1 MEKLYLCPFSLA
13 PLPSLRPSP
22 LSEGSLVG
30 CPGFG
35 REIHLVSLCWLCKDR
50 VRQCSGD
57 VLGIAGKLGGGQKM
71 AVKFFSL
78 FPFLTNT
85 AYLSSD
91 DIQML
96 SVLSLVK
103 DKHFQ
108 EQVTWKTKTPSFS
121 LPWSCIIPECVLTC
135 GLQGVE

>member
-1 MEKLYLCPFSLA
+1 M
-13 PLPSLRPSP
+13 
-22 LSEGSLVG
+22 
-30 CPGFG
+30 
-35 REIHLVSLCWLCKDR
+35 
-50 VRQCSGD
+50 
-57 VLGIAGKLGGGQKM
+57 LGIAGKLGGGQKM

-135 GLQGVE
+135 GLQGVQ